1 MPRGL
6 GGTEWARKVAYSTAL
21 HAAIFYEQGQGI
33 PASETERRWDGG
45 RTVEVRSM
53 RRLEE
58 VGFRN
63 LEDLTSIA
71 TDDMV
76 RLGIRRDLA
85 EQIRAYVS
93 GTEHRTLGP

>member
-1 MPRGL
+1 
-6 GGTEWARKVAYSTAL
+6 
-21 HAAIFYEQGQGI
+21 
-33 PASETERRWDGG
+33 
-45 RTVEVRSM
+45 M

-58 VGFRN
+58 VGIRN
-63 LEDLTSIA
+63 LEDIASIA